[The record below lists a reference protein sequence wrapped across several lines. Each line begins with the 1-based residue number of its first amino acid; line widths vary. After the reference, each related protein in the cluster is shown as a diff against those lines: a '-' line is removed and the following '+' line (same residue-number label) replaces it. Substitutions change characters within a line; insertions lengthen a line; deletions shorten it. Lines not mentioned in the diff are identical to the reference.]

1 MNKEDFIIIKVF
13 VTFIISFMVT
23 MIIVTIISNLF
34 VPAGPT
40 FKQRCEEN
48 NGIFI
53 ENHGKAGSS
62 CIYNKGE

>member
-1 MNKEDFIIIKVF
+1 MTKEQVRIILSLFMFIIISF
-13 VTFIISFMVT
+13 FIVAVI
-23 MIIVTIISNLF
+23 NLF

-40 FKQRCEEN
+40 FQQRCEEN

-62 CIYNKGE
+62 CVYSKGE